1 MRSYYSH
8 NKESGAVLAISL
20 ILLLVI
26 TLVGLSTY
34 QTTGLEE
41 TMAANAQ
48 QKNMSFQASEAAIE
62 ELLDPDQKD
71 FLWLAYPASQSDSI
85 NDPTRTSTSSGS
97 NFTVV
102 STATFLD
109 LSLEYVEEDSAV
121 SVSMD
126 SNSLVP
132 YNFRISAATTLANT
146 YSQNTNVQGAFIMAP
161 RPALYSE

>member
-1 MRSYYSH
+1 MSSRYSH
-8 NKESGAVLAISL
+8 NRESGAVLAIAL

-71 FLWLAYPASQSDSI
+71 FLWLAYTASQDDNL
-85 NDPTRTSTSSGS
+85 NDPTRSSTSSGTD
-97 NFTVV
+97 FTVV
-102 STATFLD
+102 STATFLEVRND
-109 LSLEYVEEDSAV
+109 YVEEGGAASI
-121 SVSMD
+121 SMD

-132 YNFRISAATTLANT
+132 YNFRMSAATSLANT
-146 YSQNTNVQGAFIMAP
+146 YSKNTNVQGAFIMAP
-161 RPALYSE
+161 RPAQPSE